1 MSKDGTHLIT
11 GKQGEDAAAQ
21 YLLQQGY
28 RILEKNWRFEKAE
41 IDLIATIENLLVF
54 IEVKTRNNENFGYPE
69 DAVKPKKQ
77 ALIAKAAD
85 AYIELNHYRGEVR
98 FDIVSVIKNGHSE
111 KIYHIS
117 DAFFPGLV

>member
-11 GKQGEDAAAQ
+11 GKQGEDAAEQ
-21 YLLQQGY
+21 YLQQQGY

-41 IDLIATIENLLVF
+41 IDLIASLDKLLVF
-54 IEVKTRNNENFGYPE
+54 VEVKTRNNENFGYPE

-85 AYIELNHYRGEVR
+85 AYIEQNHYQGDVR
-98 FDIVSVIKNGHSE
+98 FDIVSVIKNDHSE

>member
-21 YLLQQGY
+21 YLLLQGY

-117 DAFFPGLV
+117 DAFFPGLQ

>member
-85 AYIELNHYRGEVR
+85 AYIEQNQYRGEVR